1 MCGQA
6 GERLGSEVTV
16 CIPARVSTAWHAAGR
31 RVRPLGLSDGIATD
45 GPVRAV
51 PPQARTPGQ
60 CLRRR
65 APPDESGRVRGA
77 RRAVRARPQGQ
88 ALMRLGSRTRRGEAV
103 RCCAHTC
110 SGGPGDLGLRG
121 DGTQVFDIV
130 AGGVD
135 QPLVITGCRSTCIL
149 HRHAGVPRRAG
160 PAAVRALRRRSPP
173 RRDMRALQIT
183 RFGGPEVL
191 DVVDIPDPVPADG
204 EVLHEVSSSGV
215 NCADTHH
222 PLSSDRPWRA
232 HWASPR

>member
-1 MCGQA
+1 MCGRA

-16 CIPARVSTAWHAAGR
+16 CIPARVSTAWHAPRPPGSSAGAQR
-31 RVRPLGLSDGIATD
+31 RHRDRRPRSGGATA
-45 GPVRAV
+45 GSNSGAV
-51 PPQARTPGQ
+51 P
-60 CLRRR
+60 
-65 APPDESGRVRGA
+65 APPSAAGRVRGV
-77 RRAVRARPQGQ
+77 RHAVRARPQGQ
-88 ALMRLGSRTRRGEAV
+88 ARMRLGSRTHRGEAV

-110 SGGPGDLGLRG
+110 SGGPGDLGPRG